1 MGAFDTLPSHDPE
14 ATADLAAHA
23 LELHPD
29 DWHLEHVTAHLAA
42 EHPQIAA
49 AGTWPDDNPYTA
61 HDNDHR
67 DWIYG
72 HTHTHDRTGARREAA
87 DAAFN
92 QLNPEFDLDVD
103 SHDPERQRAVQGWES
118 YRSLGGRAD
127 NHLRIDN
134 TGPAWMRRLLVVH
147 RAVDALRRGAREGAE
162 AAFTALNP
170 DFGVLPDGRDPQ
182 QHRFA
187 AGREQA
193 LMLGTRAA
201 EALRAHNHPDPQQRQ
216 RAVAGVAVQSRLH
229 AAGDDPPTHEEA
241 RRVAELT
248 STRRLPQRRVP
259 ERARGGPA
267 RSGAER

>member
-14 ATADLAAHA
+14 ATADLAAAA
-23 LELHPD
+23 LEQDPD
-29 DWHLEHVTAHLAA
+29 DWHLAQATAYLAA
-42 EHPQIAA
+42 QHPQIAA
-49 AGTWPDDNPYTA
+49 RQTWPDDNPYTA

-72 HTHTHDRTGARREAA
+72 HTHDRTGAGREAA

-103 SHDPERQRAVQGWES
+103 SHDPERHRATQAWES

-134 TGPAWMRRLLVVH
+134 TGPAWTRWLLVVH
-147 RAVDALRRGAREGAE
+147 RASDALRRGASQRAE
-162 AAFTALNP
+162 EAFTALNP
-170 DFGVLPDGRDPQ
+170 DFGILPDDRDPR

-187 AGREQA
+187 GDREQSLA
-193 LMLGTRAA
+193 LGTRAA
-201 EALRAHNHPDPQQRQ
+201 EALRAHNHPDPERRQQ
-216 RAVAGVAVQSRLH
+216 AVTGAAVEAKLR
-229 AAGDDPPTHEEA
+229 AAGYDHPTGEEA
-241 RRVAELT
+241 RRVAEVAGA
-248 STRRLPQRRVP
+248 RPVPPRPVP
-259 ERARGGPA
+259 ERTRGGPA

>member
-1 MGAFDTLPSHDPE
+1 MGAFHTLPSHDPQ

-23 LELHPD
+23 LELDPD
-29 DWHLEHVTAHLAA
+29 DWHLAHVTAHLAA

-49 AGTWPDDNPYTA
+49 PQSWPDDNPYAA
-61 HDNDHR
+61 HEVDHR

-72 HTHTHDRTGARREAA
+72 HTHDRTVGCETA

-92 QLNPEFDLDVD
+92 QLNPEFDLDVA
-103 SHDPERQRAVQGWES
+103 SHDPQRHRAVQGWEA

-134 TGPAWMRRLLVVH
+134 TGPAWARRLLVVH
-147 RAVDALRRGAREGAE
+147 RAVDALRRGARDRAE

-187 AGREQA
+187 ADREQA
-193 LMLGTRAA
+193 LALGTRAA
-201 EALRAHNHPDPQQRQ
+201 EALRAHNQPDPQQRQ
-216 RAVAGVAVQSRLH
+216 RAVAGVAVQAKLR
-229 AAGDDPPTHEEA
+229 AAGYDHPTHDEA

-248 STRRLPQRRVP
+248 GTRRLPQRRVP
-259 ERARGGPA
+259 ERARGGPP

>member
-1 MGAFDTLPSHDPE
+1 MGAFHTLPSRDPE

-23 LELHPD
+23 LELDPD
-29 DWHLEHVTAHLAA
+29 DWHLTHVTAHLAA
-42 EHPQIAA
+42 EHPQVAA
-49 AGTWPDDNPYTA
+49 AGTWPDDNLYAA
-61 HDNDHR
+61 HEADHR

-72 HTHTHDRTGARREAA
+72 HTHHRTTGREAA

-103 SHDPERQRAVQGWES
+103 SHDPERHHAAQAWES

-147 RAVDALRRGAREGAE
+147 RAVDALRHGASQRAE
-162 AAFTALNP
+162 EAFTALNP
-170 DFGVLPDGRDPQ
+170 DFGVLPDDRDPQ

-187 AGREQA
+187 GDREQA
-193 LMLGTRAA
+193 LALGTRAV
-201 EALRAHNHPDPQQRQ
+201 EALRAHNHPDPERRQ
-216 RAVAGVAVQSRLH
+216 RAVARGAVEAKLR
-229 AAGDDPPTHEEA
+229 AAGYDQPTRDEA
-241 RRVAELT
+241 RQMAELAG
-248 STRRLPQRRVP
+248 TRPVPQRPMP
-259 ERARGGPA
+259 ERTRGGPA

>member
-14 ATADLAAHA
+14 ATADLAAAA
-23 LELHPD
+23 LEQDPD
-29 DWHLEHVTAHLAA
+29 GWHLAHVTAHLAA

-49 AGTWPDDNPYTA
+49 PRTWPDDNPYAA
-61 HDNDHR
+61 HDHDHR

-72 HTHTHDRTGARREAA
+72 HTHDRTRAGREGA

-103 SHDPERQRAVQGWES
+103 SHDPKRHRAVQGWES

-147 RAVDALRRGAREGAE
+147 RAVDALRRGASQHAE
-162 AAFTALNP
+162 VAFTALNP
-170 DFGVLPDGRDPQ
+170 DFGVLPDARDPQ

-187 AGREQA
+187 VDREQA
-193 LMLGTRAA
+193 LALGTRAA
-201 EALRAHNHPDPQQRQ
+201 ETLRTHNHPDPERRQ
-216 RAVAGVAVQSRLH
+216 RAVARVAAEAKLR
-229 AAGDDPPTHEEA
+229 AAGYNHPTRDKA
-241 RRVAELT
+241 RRIADLAGPRPV
-248 STRRLPQRRVP
+248 PQRPVP
-259 ERARGGPA
+259 ERARAGPA

>member
-1 MGAFDTLPSHDPE
+1 MGAFDTLPSRDSE
-14 ATADLAAHA
+14 ATADLAAAA
-23 LELHPD
+23 LEQHPDD
-29 DWHLEHVTAHLAA
+29 DWHLAHVTAHLAA
-42 EHPQIAA
+42 EHPQIAT

-72 HTHTHDRTGARREAA
+72 HTHERTGARREAA

-103 SHDPERQRAVQGWES
+103 SHDPERHRAAQAWEA
-118 YRSLGGRAD
+118 YRSLGGRSD

-134 TGPAWMRRLLVVH
+134 TGPVWMRRLLVVH
-147 RAVDALRRGAREGAE
+147 RAVDALRRGARDRAE

-170 DFGVLPDGRDPQ
+170 DFGVLPDDRDPR

-187 AGREQA
+187 GDREQA
-193 LMLGTRAA
+193 LALGTRAA
-201 EALRAHNHPDPQQRQ
+201 EGLRAHNHPDPEQRQ
-216 RAVAGVAVQSRLH
+216 RAIARAAVETKLR
-229 AAGDDPPTHEEA
+229 AAGYDHPSRDEA
-241 RRVAELT
+241 DRVAEFT
-248 STRRLPQRRVP
+248 GTRPVP

>member
-1 MGAFDTLPSHDPE
+1 MGAFHTLPSHDPQ

-23 LELHPD
+23 LELDPD
-29 DWHLEHVTAHLAA
+29 DWHLAHVTAHLRDQ
-42 EHPQIAA
+42 HPQAA
-49 AGTWPDDNPYTA
+49 TAGTWPDDNPYAA

-72 HTHTHDRTGARREAA
+72 HTHDRTAGREAA

-103 SHDPERQRAVQGWES
+103 SHDPQRHRAVQTWEA

-134 TGPAWMRRLLVVH
+134 TGPAWTRRLLVVH
-147 RAVDALRRGAREGAE
+147 RVLDALRRGASQHAE

-170 DFGVLPDGRDPQ
+170 DFGVLPDARDPQ

-187 AGREQA
+187 ADREQA
-193 LMLGTRAA
+193 LALGTRAV
-201 EALRAHNHPDPQQRQ
+201 EALRAHNHPNPERCQ
-216 RAVAGVAVQSRLH
+216 RAVALVAVEAKLR
-229 AAGDDPPTHEEA
+229 AAGYDHPTRDEA
-241 RRVAELT
+241 HRVAELAGPRPVP
-248 STRRLPQRRVP
+248 RRSVP
-259 ERARGGPA
+259 ERTRGGPA
-267 RSGAER
+267 RAGAER

>member
-1 MGAFDTLPSHDPE
+1 MGAFDTLPSRDPQ
-14 ATADLAAHA
+14 ATADLAAAA
-23 LELHPD
+23 LEQDLD
-29 DWHLEHVTAHLAA
+29 DWHLAHVTAHLVA

-49 AGTWPDDNPYTA
+49 RQTWPDDNPYSA
-61 HDNDHR
+61 HDHDHR

-72 HTHTHDRTGARREAA
+72 HTHDRTSAGREVA

-103 SHDPERQRAVQGWES
+103 SHDPQRHRAAQGWEA

-134 TGPAWMRRLLVVH
+134 TGPAWARRLLVVH
-147 RAVDALRRGAREGAE
+147 RAVDAVRRGASQRAE

-170 DFGVLPDGRDPQ
+170 DFGVLPDARDPQ

-187 AGREQA
+187 GDREQA
-193 LMLGTRAA
+193 LALGTRAA
-201 EALRAHNHPDPQQRQ
+201 EGLRAHNHPDPERRQ
-216 RAVAGVAVQSRLH
+216 RTVGLVAVEAKLR
-229 AAGDDPPTHEEA
+229 AAGYDHPTRDEA
-241 RRVAELT
+241 HRTADLT
-248 STRRLPQRRVP
+248 GARPAS

>member
-14 ATADLAAHA
+14 ATADPAAAA
-23 LELHPD
+23 LEQDPD
-29 DWHLEHVTAHLAA
+29 DWTLAHVTAHLAA

-49 AGTWPDDNPYTA
+49 AGSWPDDNPYTA
-61 HDNDHR
+61 HDRAHR
-67 DWIYG
+67 DWLYG
-72 HTHTHDRTGARREAA
+72 HTHHRTHAGREAA

-92 QLNPEFDLDVD
+92 QLNPDFDLDVD
-103 SHDPERQRAVQGWES
+103 SHNPERQRAAQSWES

-147 RAVDALRRGAREGAE
+147 RTVDALRRGANQRAE
-162 AAFTALNP
+162 AAFTSLNP
-170 DFGVLPDGRDPQ
+170 DFGVLPDDRDPR

-187 AGREQA
+187 GDREQA
-193 LMLGTRAA
+193 LTLGTRAT
-201 EALRAHNHPDPQQRQ
+201 EGLRAHNHADPERRQ
-216 RAVAGVAVQSRLH
+216 RAVARVAVEAKLR
-229 AAGDDPPTHEEA
+229 AAGYEPPTRDEA

-248 STRRLPQRRVP
+248 GPRPAPQRPMP

>member
-1 MGAFDTLPSHDPE
+1 MGAFDTLPFRDPE
-14 ATADLAAHA
+14 ATADLAAAA
-23 LELHPD
+23 LEQDPD
-29 DWHLEHVTAHLAA
+29 DWHLTHVTAHLAA

-49 AGTWPDDNPYTA
+49 RQAWPDDNPYAA
-61 HDNDHR
+61 HDHDHR
-67 DWIYG
+67 DWIHG
-72 HTHTHDRTGARREAA
+72 HTHDQTRARREAA

-103 SHDPERQRAVQGWES
+103 SHDPERHHAAQAWES

-147 RAVDALRRGAREGAE
+147 RAVDALRRGARDRAE

-170 DFGVLPDGRDPQ
+170 DFGVLPDARDPQ

-187 AGREQA
+187 GDREQA
-193 LMLGTRAA
+193 LALGTRVA
-201 EALRAHNHPDPQQRQ
+201 EGLRRDNHPDPERRQ
-216 RAVAGVAVQSRLH
+216 RAVARAVVEAKLR
-229 AAGDDPPTHEEA
+229 AAGYDHPTRDEA
-241 RRVAELT
+241 RQMAELAG
-248 STRRLPQRRVP
+248 TRPVPQRPMP
-259 ERARGGPA
+259 ERTRGGPA

>member
-1 MGAFDTLPSHDPE
+1 MGAFDTLPSRDSE
-14 ATADLAAHA
+14 ATADLAAAA
-23 LELHPD
+23 LEQHPDD
-29 DWHLEHVTAHLAA
+29 DWHLAHVTAHLAA
-42 EHPQIAA
+42 EHPQIAT

-72 HTHTHDRTGARREAA
+72 HTHERTGARREAA

-103 SHDPERQRAVQGWES
+103 SHDPERHRAAQAWEA
-118 YRSLGGRAD
+118 YRSLGGRSD

-134 TGPAWMRRLLVVH
+134 TGPVWMRRLLVVH
-147 RAVDALRRGAREGAE
+147 RAVDALRRGARDRAE

-170 DFGVLPDGRDPQ
+170 DFGVLPDDRDPP

-187 AGREQA
+187 ADREQA
-193 LMLGTRAA
+193 LALGTRAT
-201 EALRAHNHPDPQQRQ
+201 EGLRAHNHPDPQRRQ
-216 RAVAGVAVQSRLH
+216 QAVTRAAVEAELR
-229 AAGDDPPTHEEA
+229 AAGYDHPTRDEA
-241 RRVAELT
+241 RRTAELAGLR
-248 STRRLPQRRVP
+248 SVPQWPVP
-259 ERARGGPA
+259 ERARGDPA

>member
-1 MGAFDTLPSHDPE
+1 MGAFHTLPSHDPE

-23 LELHPD
+23 LELDPD
-29 DWHLEHVTAHLAA
+29 DRRLAHVTAHLAA
-42 EHPQIAA
+42 KHPQIAA
-49 AGTWPDDNPYTA
+49 AGPWPDDNPYAA
-61 HDNDHR
+61 HDHDHR

-72 HTHTHDRTGARREAA
+72 HTHDRTVGYETA

-103 SHDPERQRAVQGWES
+103 SHDPQRQRAVQAWES
-118 YRSLGGRAD
+118 HRSLGGRAD

-134 TGPAWMRRLLVVH
+134 TGPSWARRLAVVH

-162 AAFTALNP
+162 EAFTALNP
-170 DFGVLPDGRDPQ
+170 DFGVLPDGRSAQ

-187 AGREQA
+187 ADREQA

-201 EALRAHNHPDPQQRQ
+201 EGLRAHNHPDPQQRQ
-216 RAVAGVAVQSRLH
+216 RAVAGVAAQARLRG
-229 AAGDDPPTHEEA
+229 AGYDPPTREEA
-241 RRVAELT
+241 HLVAELT
-248 STRRLPQRRVP
+248 GMPRLPQRPAP
-259 ERARGGPA
+259 ERTREGPA

>member
-67 DWIYG
+67 DWIHG
-72 HTHTHDRTGARREAA
+72 HTHDQTRAGREAA

-92 QLNPEFDLDVD
+92 HLNPDFDLDVD
-103 SHDPERQRAVQGWES
+103 SHDPERQRAAQAWES

-134 TGPAWMRRLLVVH
+134 TGPAWARRLVGGVH
-147 RAVDALRRGAREGAE
+147 RSA
-162 AAFTALNP
+162 P
-170 DFGVLPDGRDPQ
+170 D
-182 QHRFA
+182 
-187 AGREQA
+187 
-193 LMLGTRAA
+193 RAA
-201 EALRAHNHPDPQQRQ
+201 PPRVRSGTGRCGIGRAP
-216 RAVAGVAVQSRLH
+216 ASSA
-229 AAGDDPPTHEEA
+229 
-241 RRVAELT
+241 
-248 STRRLPQRRVP
+248 TRRASSRV
-259 ERARGGPA
+259 GG
-267 RSGAER
+267 S

>member
-14 ATADLAAHA
+14 ATADLAAAA
-23 LELHPD
+23 LEQDPD
-29 DWHLEHVTAHLAA
+29 DWRLAHVTAHLAA
-42 EHPQIAA
+42 EHPQIATQR
-49 AGTWPDDNPYTA
+49 TWPDDNPYTA

-72 HTHTHDRTGARREAA
+72 HPHHRTSAGREAA

-103 SHDPERQRAVQGWES
+103 SHNPERQRAAQTWES

-134 TGPAWMRRLLVVH
+134 TGPAWMRRLLVIH
-147 RAVDALRRGAREGAE
+147 RTVDALRRGARDRAE

-170 DFGVLPDGRDPQ
+170 DFGVLPDARDLR

-187 AGREQA
+187 ADREQA
-193 LMLGTRAA
+193 LALGTRAV
-201 EALRAHNHPDPQQRQ
+201 EALRAHNQPDPERRQ
-216 RAVAGVAVQSRLH
+216 LAIARAAVQTTLR
-229 AAGDDPPTHEEA
+229 AAGDDHPAREEVHQAAEPTKP
-241 RRVAELT
+241 RPV
-248 STRRLPQRRVP
+248 PQRRPP
-259 ERARGGPA
+259 ERTRGEPA

>member
-1 MGAFDTLPSHDPE
+1 MGAFDTLPPRDPE
-14 ATADLAAHA
+14 AMADLAAAA
-23 LELHPD
+23 LEQDPD
-29 DWHLEHVTAHLAA
+29 DWHRAHVTAHLAA

-49 AGTWPDDNPYTA
+49 ARTWPDDNPYAA
-61 HDNDHR
+61 HEVDHR

-72 HTHTHDRTGARREAA
+72 HTHHRTGAGREAA

-103 SHDPERQRAVQGWES
+103 SHNPKRHRAAQAWES

-134 TGPAWMRRLLVVH
+134 TGPAWTRRLLVVH
-147 RAVDALRRGAREGAE
+147 RAVDALRRGASQRAE
-162 AAFTALNP
+162 ATFTALNL
-170 DFGVLPDGRDPQ
+170 DFGVLPDGRDSQ

-187 AGREQA
+187 ADREQA
-193 LMLGTRAA
+193 LALGIRAV
-201 EALRAHNHPDPQQRQ
+201 EALRAQNHPDPERRQ
-216 RAVAGVAVQSRLH
+216 RAVTRAAVEAKLR
-229 AAGDDPPTHEEA
+229 AAGYDHPTRDEA

-248 STRRLPQRRVP
+248 GTRPVPQRPAP

-267 RSGAER
+267 RSEAER

>member
-14 ATADLAAHA
+14 ATADLAAA
-23 LELHPD
+23 GLEQDPD
-29 DWHLEHVTAHLAA
+29 DWHLAHVTAHLAA
-42 EHPQIAA
+42 EHPQIAT

-61 HDNDHR
+61 HDDHR

-72 HTHTHDRTGARREAA
+72 HTHDRTRARQEAA

-92 QLNPEFDLDVD
+92 QLNPEFDLDAD
-103 SHDPERQRAVQGWES
+103 SHDPERHQAAQAWES

-134 TGPAWMRRLLVVH
+134 TGPAWTRRLLVVH
-147 RAVDALRRGAREGAE
+147 RAVDALRRGASQRAE
-162 AAFTALNP
+162 QAFTALNP
-170 DFGVLPDGRDPQ
+170 DFGVLPDNRDPR

-187 AGREQA
+187 GDREQA
-193 LMLGTRAA
+193 LALGTRAA
-201 EALRAHNHPDPQQRQ
+201 EALRAHNHPDPERRQ
-216 RAVAGVAVQSRLH
+216 RAVAGVAVEAKLR
-229 AAGDDPPTHEEA
+229 AAGYDHPSRNEA

-248 STRRLPQRRVP
+248 GTRTVPQRPEP
-259 ERARGGPA
+259 ERTRDGPT

>member
-72 HTHTHDRTGARREAA
+72 HTRHRTSAGREAA

-92 QLNPEFDLDVD
+92 QLNHDFDLDID
-103 SHDPERQRAVQGWES
+103 SHNPERHRAVQGWES

-134 TGPAWMRRLLVVH
+134 TGSAWARRLLVIH
-147 RAVDALRRGAREGAE
+147 RTVDALRRGASRHAE
-162 AAFTALNP
+162 VAFAALNP
-170 DFGVLPDGRDPQ
+170 DFGVLPDDRDPQ

-187 AGREQA
+187 ADREQA
-193 LMLGTRAA
+193 LALGTRAA
-201 EALRAHNHPDPQQRQ
+201 EGLRAHNHPDPERRQ
-216 RAVAGVAVQSRLH
+216 RAVTRAAAEAKLR
-229 AAGDDPPTHEEA
+229 AAGYEYPTRDQA
-241 RRVAELT
+241 DRVAELAGLHP
-248 STRRLPQRRVP
+248 LPQRPVP
-259 ERARGGPA
+259 ECARAGPA
-267 RSGAER
+267 RSGPER

>member
-14 ATADLAAHA
+14 ATADFAAHA
-23 LELHPD
+23 LELDPD
-29 DWHLEHVTAHLAA
+29 DWHAAHVTAHLAT

-61 HDNDHR
+61 HDHDHR

-72 HTHTHDRTGARREAA
+72 HTHDRTGTRREAA

-103 SHDPERQRAVQGWES
+103 SHDPQRHRAVQGWES

-127 NHLRIDN
+127 NHLRMDN
-134 TGPAWMRRLLVVH
+134 TGPAWTRRLLVVH
-147 RAVDALRRGAREGAE
+147 RAVDALRRGARDRAE
-162 AAFTALNP
+162 VAFTALNP
-170 DFGVLPDGRDPQ
+170 DFGVLPDGRDPR

-187 AGREQA
+187 ADREQA

-201 EALRAHNHPDPQQRQ
+201 EGLRAHNHPDPQRRQ
-216 RAVAGVAVQSRLH
+216 RAIAGVTVEARLH
-229 AAGDDPPTHEEA
+229 AAGYDPPIREEA
-241 RRVAELT
+241 DWVAEFT
-248 STRRLPQRRVP
+248 GMRPVSQRPAP
-259 ERARGGPA
+259 ERTRGGPA